1 MKKVAAS
8 PRYSVPNIGGR
19 TLARGAFVRGPKGN
33 VENVFIGDGE
43 LTCKEMER
51 RALIQTDEDGVSG
64 AERDI
69 QILEGD
75 ING

>member
-1 MKKVAAS
+1 MRKLAVS

-19 TLARGAFVRGPKGN
+19 TLARGAFVRGPNGN

-43 LTCKEMER
+43 LTCKELER
-51 RALIQTDEDGVSG
+51 RALIQAEEDGVAG
-64 AERDI
+64 TEHDI
-69 QILEGD
+69 QIIEGD